1 MYDVMGKYASLV
13 QKSAKLRAP
22 RFTGALANSI
32 TIKPVSKTEI
42 HITTNVPYAQYQE
55 TGFKPHWVG
64 KVGHEDVAEWMKK
77 KGLAGRKMFVSKYKP
92 FMRPA
97 AWDNIEKLKLLIK
110 NAKLI

>member
-1 MYDVMGKYASLV
+1 MYDVMGKFVSLV

-22 RFTGALANSI
+22 RFTGDLAKSI
-32 TIKPVSKTEI
+32 TVKPVSKTEI

-55 TGFKPHWVG
+55 TGFVPHWVSRRHAS
-64 KVGHEDVAEWMKK
+64 VNEWMKK
-77 KGLAGRKMFVSKYKP
+77 KGLKDIGMFVSKYKP